1 MLDWQ
6 KVRRAAAKVARDN
19 GIIRDPVWDKSL
31 RIALRQQNE
40 HRNARGRHR
49 QKPLPDPRNQMDG
62 IHVSTPLTE
71 LSNS

>member
-6 KVRRAAAKVARDN
+6 KVKRAASKWREITGSSVIPF
-19 GIIRDPVWDKSL
+19 GIKSL